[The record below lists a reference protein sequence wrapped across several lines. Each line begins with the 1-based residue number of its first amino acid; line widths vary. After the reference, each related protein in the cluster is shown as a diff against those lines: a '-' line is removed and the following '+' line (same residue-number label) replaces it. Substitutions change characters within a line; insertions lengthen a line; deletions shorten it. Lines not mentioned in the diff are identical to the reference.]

1 MLRWAIESEAGCQA
15 AKEESV
21 ATLCSAGS
29 RTDTPDVRTLEYNG
43 VVSFEHHKR
52 SQPVNAA
59 ARERNQ
65 VMGWLILVGS
75 CKVKID
81 SWLKSQ
87 LETNLESAWS

>member
-52 SQPVNAA
+52 SQPVNVIQDSPKGNIYIYTYLYYNIIQNA
-59 ARERNQ
+59 
-65 VMGWLILVGS
+65 LIPFAL
-75 CKVKID
+75 
-81 SWLKSQ
+81 LF
-87 LETNLESAWS
+87 